1 MFLTTAR
8 ARSLF
13 YCLAAFGLLLYGLA
27 GVARAETAHPRRQV
41 LILYS
46 LGSDSSSRWQT
57 LVHKGLQHELGG
69 ANAGITP
76 GIYEERFDAVRVGE
90 AQALDSMAP
99 YLRTKYARVRFDAI
113 IAENYVAAGFLS
125 AHPELFP
132 GAARYYVNHG
142 RSGWEPADG
151 AGLEVESDFSRA
163 VGTIPLTMPEVRRV
177 VVVGDQ
183 SARAQKWIGQIRNVA
198 PQFSQLA
205 FEYWDQQTYEDLL
218 RRAAGLDRSSAIFLL
233 TTRSDGSG
241 ATMNPTELARQL
253 ASAST
258 APIFTNT
265 QSLIVPGVVGGYAV
279 SGEAVGRVIGR
290 ILLGLPATAVDVQ
303 GYYFDYPSVR
313 RFGLNNLPHQAVI
326 LNRPENVWDR
336 YRWQIIAGISAIVIE
351 AVLITAL
358 VVALRDRRRM
368 LADLDAER
376 NNLEDRVLQRTLELL
391 MANTKLEQLATTDP
405 LTGIANRRK
414 MTAQIASELE
424 RARRFGHPLSL
435 LMVDIDYFKRINDTF
450 GHEVGDKAIM
460 AVSKMLTE
468 SLRAIDMVARFG
480 GEEFVVLMP
489 ETDLDVAVLAAERLR
504 ETACALRIE
513 GESGAQVAL
522 TLSVGVASALA
533 NGSADTPSSLL
544 VRSDK
549 ALYRAK
555 KQGRNRV
562 VPFTDAEF
570 SAPVPAGAPG

>member
-1 MFLTTAR
+1 MFLMPAR
-8 ARSLF
+8 LRLLF
-13 YCLAAFGLLLYGLA
+13 LCLAACSVLA
-27 GVARAETAHPRRQV
+27 GMARAETVHPRRQV
-41 LILYS
+41 LVLYS
-46 LGSDSSSRWQT
+46 LGADSSSRWQT
-57 LVHKGLQHELGG
+57 LVHKGLQQELGS
-69 ANAGITP
+69 ANAGTTP

-90 AQALDSMAP
+90 AQAMDSMAP
-99 YLRTKYARVRFDAI
+99 YLRTKYARVQFDAI

-125 AHPELFP
+125 SHPELFP
-132 GAARYYVNHG
+132 GAARHYVNHG
-142 RSGWEPADG
+142 RNGWEPADG
-151 AGLEVESDFSRA
+151 AGLEVESDFVRA
-163 VGTIPLTMPEVRRV
+163 LGAIPLTMPGVKRV
-177 VVVGDQ
+177 IVIGDQ
-183 SARAQKWIGQIRNVA
+183 SPRGQKWMGQIRSVA
-198 PQFSQLA
+198 PQFGRLA
-205 FEYWDQQTYEDLL
+205 FEYWDRQTYEDLL
-218 RRAAGLDRSSAIFLL
+218 RRAAGLDRNSAIFLL

-241 ATMNPTELARQL
+241 ATMNPSDFARQL
-253 ASAST
+253 AAAST
-258 APIFTNT
+258 APIFTNM
-265 QSLIVPGVVGGYAV
+265 QSLIVPGVVGGYAI

-290 ILLGLPATAVDVQ
+290 ILLGQPATAVDVQ

-313 RFGLNNLPHQAVI
+313 RFGLRNLPKQAVI
-326 LNRPENVWDR
+326 LNRPESVWDR
-336 YRWQIIAGISAIVIE
+336 YRWQIVAGISAIVIE

-391 MANTKLEQLATTDP
+391 MANAKLEQLATTDP

-450 GHEVGDKAIM
+450 GHELGDKAIV
-460 AVSKMLTE
+460 AVSRLLTE

-504 ETACALRIE
+504 EAASALRIDC
-513 GESGAQVAL
+513 ESGAQVAL

-544 VRSDK
+544 VRADK

-555 KQGRNRV
+555 KQGRNKV
-562 VPFTDAEF
+562 VPFTEAEF
-570 SAPVPAGAPG
+570 SAPVPAGTPG